1 MHWTYKQNARTVCP
15 LLCILFSATMCLGV
29 YFEFPFLWVGSVYL
43 WAFMLLADRLSVV
56 VAAVPSRL
64 VRRYG
69 SPSLL
74 LSLPLIPMWRWPDDV
89 DFHILKMVI
98 VSVKIDC
105 LFFFFFAWSHV
116 SYMDGG
122 NTCESIYKYLKES
135 LLSSNVIFSPLELL
149 IGFLTRSLFFWSIRQ

>member
-29 YFEFPFLWVGSVYL
+29 YFEFPFLWVGSIYL

-105 LFFFFFAWSHV
+105 LFFFFLC
-116 SYMDGG
+116 M
-122 NTCESIYKYLKES
+122 ESRELHGWRKYLWEHLQIFERK
-135 LLSSNVIFSPLELL
+135 SSFFKCDFFPSRTL

>member
-105 LFFFFFAWSHV
+105 LFFFSLHGVTWVTWMEEIPVRAFTNIWKKVFFLQMW
-116 SYMDGG
+116 
-122 NTCESIYKYLKES
+122 
-135 LLSSNVIFSPLELL
+135 FFPL
-149 IGFLTRSLFFWSIRQ
+149 